1 MPVFQVLHLE
11 EEMPVFQ
18 VLHLEEQSPPLV
30 HSKSQT
36 RLGVVDIPVIPAI
49 QEAEAEGPSIQG

>member
-1 MPVFQVLHLE
+1 
-11 EEMPVFQ
+11 MPVFQ